1 MTMEELATVTKLMNE
16 FDIKSINNKFDFT
29 TLTMTDGAHIDV
41 GSTGGWL
48 HWGSDGKFVASHNV
62 YSEPGKINDR

>member
-1 MTMEELATVTKLMNE
+1 MTMEELVTVTKLMNE

-41 GSTGGWL
+41 GSNGDWL
-48 HWGSDGKFVASHNV
+48 RWGPDGEFVKSRH
-62 YSEPGKINDR
+62 YQ